1 MTGMGRMLIVAGLVI
16 AAIGALLALSGKIP
30 WLGRLPGDIMVRKE
44 RFTFYFPLAT
54 SLLVSVVL
62 SLILWLIRK

>member
-1 MTGMGRMLIVAGLVI
+1 MTGLGRMLIIMGLVI

-54 SLLVSVVL
+54 SLLVSIIL